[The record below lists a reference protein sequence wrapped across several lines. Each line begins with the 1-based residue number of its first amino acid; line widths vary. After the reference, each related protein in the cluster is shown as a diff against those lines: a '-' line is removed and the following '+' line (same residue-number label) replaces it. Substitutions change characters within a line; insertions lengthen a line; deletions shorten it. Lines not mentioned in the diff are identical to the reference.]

1 MDERERYER
10 GLQVRREV
18 LGEDHVARSL
28 AAADSFT
35 EEYQDLI
42 TRHAWGEIWTRPAL
56 SRRER
61 SLMVLATMVAL
72 GCEDEL
78 RLHVR
83 AAFNNGLTQD
93 DIKEALLQAAVYA
106 GVPKAN
112 AAFRIAREVLAE
124 RG

>member
-1 MDERERYER
+1 MDERERFER

-28 AAADSFT
+28 AARDSFT
-35 EEYQDLI
+35 DEFQDLI
-42 TRHAWGEIWTRPAL
+42 TRHAWGEIWTRPGL

-83 AAFNNGLTQD
+83 AAFNNGLTED

-106 GVPKAN
+106 GVPRAN
-112 AAFRIAREVLAE
+112 TAFRIAREVLAE